1 MLAILGR
8 ISRILRLLLQM
19 GGDGQKFF
27 KRSPPKRLRLFS
39 RGFADILVDANRA
52 MDILAKGLGRLGIPS
67 IHP

>member
-1 MLAILGR
+1 
-8 ISRILRLLLQM
+8 M

-39 RGFADILVDANRA
+39 RGFADILFDANRA

-67 IHP
+67 IHPYKPVFFGCDLQFSG